1 MGKNG
6 VAESRMGVH
15 ASIAVCMTA
24 MISPASEPK
33 PRMRS
38 SCALTSVF
46 MKPCFSPIACAL
58 STALVGS
65 PAMAPQRLDC
75 FASASLSPTWAS
87 GGSAVRPFPE
97 FTKPLCALKG
107 ARPGKRRRERKQDA
121 RASEVPKPGP
131 RTLYAAPNPVS
142 MRSHGMTL
150 PRQALALRSGT
161 KLLRQPFSVVL
172 MIYEYLQGILE
183 QRL

>member
-1 MGKNG
+1 MGERRG
-6 VAESRMGVH
+6 R
-15 ASIAVCMTA
+15 
-24 MISPASEPK
+24 
-33 PRMRS
+33 RS
-38 SCALTSVF
+38 ARR
-46 MKPCFSPIACAL
+46 AA
-58 STALVGS
+58 
-65 PAMAPQRLDC
+65 
-75 FASASLSPTWAS
+75 
-87 GGSAVRPFPE
+87 GSAVRPFPE

-142 MRSHGMTL
+142 MRSHGMKL